1 MPQSFFGGKG
11 AAADNALGNAP
22 VAAEDGAAP
31 VHVGIIMDGNGR
43 WAVRRNLPRTAGHK
57 EGLNAAKRVV
67 KLASDMGIG
76 FVTLYTFS
84 TENWKR
90 AEEEVGFLM
99 NLIMT
104 HLRAEFEFYKQNG
117 IRILHLGDARAL
129 PPVVARE
136 IHNAAGETA
145 HFTGLTVALAINY
158 GSRDEITR
166 AVNKA
171 LAHNAREGAKAA
183 LTQDE
188 FASFLDAPNLPD
200 VDLIIRTGGEK
211 RISNFLLW
219 QAAYSEFVF
228 SDTLWP
234 DYSCEEFSLAV
245 AEYKKRNRRF
255 GGAL

>member
-1 MPQSFFGGKG
+1 MPQGIFDGKG
-11 AAADNALGNAP
+11 AALGNAP
-22 VAAEDGAAP
+22 VADGAAP

-43 WAVRRNLPRTAGHK
+43 WAVQRNLPRTAGHK

-129 PPVVARE
+129 PPAVARE
-136 IHNAAGETA
+136 IQNALEETA
-145 HFTGLTVALAINY
+145 HFTGLTVVLAINY

-166 AVNKA
+166 AVNKVI
-171 LAHNAREGAKAA
+171 AHNARDSEKTA

-188 FASFLDAPNLPD
+188 FASFLDVPSLPD